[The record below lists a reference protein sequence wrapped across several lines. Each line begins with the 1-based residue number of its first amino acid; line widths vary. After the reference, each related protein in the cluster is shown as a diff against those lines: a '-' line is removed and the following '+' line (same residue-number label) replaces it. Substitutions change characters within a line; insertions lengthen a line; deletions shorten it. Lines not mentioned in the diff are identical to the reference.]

1 LLKSA
6 ASFSK
11 LKFEGGLSGGAWNI
25 LMTGLRSFAMTFP
38 TDPFR
43 FGGTMEGTGLKG
55 KRASVQGQDACGR
68 LFPGE
73 NRNKS
78 VA

>member
-1 LLKSA
+1 
-6 ASFSK
+6 
-11 LKFEGGLSGGAWNI
+11 
-25 LMTGLRSFAMTFP
+25 MTFP